1 MSISLRFRCD
11 ECAKWIRASACARSD
26 YFLMFRRKRLPQVSF
41 GWSIVVGH
49 TVFSRMPDCQREKKK
64 PKDMDSLADIDV
76 RFSFSCS
83 IEIRY
88 FRFDFSFLFV
98 FFFSLVVRMNCLITI
113 FTLKNKCFSSI
124 RSIRKSNLFVCASN
138 VEFRDEQ
145 EIRSQIEIIFFCVS
159 ARNNFHLHRFI
170 FNKIFLMRFFL
181 FLKLST
187 TDTESLWRVLCYRC
201 LPCAKTSPMCVN
213 EAKHFECSLALVV
226 SFSSTFFFVHV
237 FVHMFYTKPKSID
250 RHWIWATARFSLFSI
265 GVQRFRLSLFC
276 IRGRRRQSM
285 CISLSD

>member
-1 MSISLRFRCD
+1 MLNLETNRKSDRKSKSIF
-11 ECAKWIRASACARSD
+11 SACLRATI
-26 YFLMFRRKRLPQVSF
+26 FICIVSF
-41 GWSIVVGH
+41 SI
-49 TVFSRMPDCQREKKK
+49 K
-64 PKDMDSLADIDV
+64 
-76 RFSFSCS
+76 
-83 IEIRY
+83 Y
-88 FRFDFSFLFV
+88 FW
-98 FFFSLVVRMNCLITI
+98 
-113 FTLKNKCFSSI
+113 
-124 RSIRKSNLFVCASN
+124 
-138 VEFRDEQ
+138 
-145 EIRSQIEIIFFCVS
+145 CV
-159 ARNNFHLHRFI
+159 
-170 FNKIFLMRFFL
+170 FFL